1 MVPYFKAVV
10 RAFMAG
16 PPDGFTCV
24 SSQAS
29 YVRGLGDRFELRL
42 DPAVFAEVRRQKA
55 RRVHERASRS
65 RPVRQPLLA
74 QSESFHVALAPPVP
88 EHCGKGVCAAVVDIH
103 EEAALLTRFAN
114 AHLPVVVEAGVTAEG
129 DAYLVTEW
137 IDGRPLSEAVG
148 FGAPLARGTALR
160 LVAQMCRALGPLHAG
175 GWVHGDL
182 KAPNHVLRRDGT
194 LFVIDLGLAREAGT
208 THEGV
213 LGTPQLCAPEVTSG
227 ERIGAEAD
235 VYSLGMLFYAM
246 LSGRSSFVEDTF
258 ASTTH
263 TWSLDR
269 WRDAHARARPRPLP
283 DTSPAVTVLSDLVI
297 ACLAKSPTARPA
309 TATVLG
315 KALEAM
321 L

>member
-1 MVPYFKAVV
+1 MTSVARRSVASEPRARDLPAGVPTVREARLVV
-10 RAFMAG
+10 ESG
-16 PPDGFTCV
+16 Q
-24 SSQAS
+24 S
-29 YVRGLGDRFELRL
+29 
-42 DPAVFAEVRRQKA
+42 AVFAAEHLDRGRVAVKVA
-55 RRVHERASRS
+55 RPGAGAS
-65 RPVRQPLLA
+65 
-74 QSESFHVALAPPVP
+74 
-88 EHCGKGVCAAVVDIH
+88 IH

-235 VYSLGMLFYAM
+235 VYSLGMLLYAM
-246 LSGRSSFVEDTF
+246 LSGRSPFVEDTF